1 MAERTSAA
9 AIVTMTH
16 SGYTAFKLA
25 SHRPKAEIFVF
36 TDNYDILTTLNL
48 VWGVRGFYYD
58 KNISTDH
65 TIADIKFILKKSGK
79 VKTNDLVINI
89 ASIPLSEMGKANMIK
104 LSAVE

>member
-1 MAERTSAA
+1 MSKRTSAA

-25 SHRPKAEIFVF
+25 SHRPKANIFIF
-36 TDNYDILTTLNL
+36 TSNYDILTTLNL
-48 VWGVRGFYYD
+48 VWGVKGFYYD

-65 TIADIKFILKKSGK
+65 TIADIKFILKKAG
-79 VKTNDLVINI
+79 LVNTGELIVNI
-89 ASIPLSEMGKANMIK
+89 ASIPLSEKGKSNMIK